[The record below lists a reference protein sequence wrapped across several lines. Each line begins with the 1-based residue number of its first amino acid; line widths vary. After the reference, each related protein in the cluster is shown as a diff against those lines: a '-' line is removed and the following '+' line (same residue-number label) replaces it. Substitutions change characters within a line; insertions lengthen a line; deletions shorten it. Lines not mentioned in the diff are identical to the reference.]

1 MEEGERV
8 WFHAEGGHQRKSK
21 LRTKR
26 ANIRSSDAGE
36 VTRARGERG
45 GGCSNGAQ
53 LGLTLTTLG
62 VEPFLAPPPSPSALM
77 WVKAASWATGI
88 GFLNRRSA
96 WAVSLCGLA
105 KAVQDLVSFKEK
117 RPLLFTAFYFYF

>member
-62 VEPFLAPPPSPSALM
+62 VEPFLAPPPQPIGADVGQGSLM
-77 WVKAASWATGI
+77 GHR
-88 GFLNRRSA
+88 NRFPQPQVGMGR
-96 WAVSLCGLA
+96 
-105 KAVQDLVSFKEK
+105 
-117 RPLLFTAFYFYF
+117 